1 MRRMTSNN
9 TYSNPNVMVTTCDG
23 NNKKGI
29 FDIEKSNGTTTE
41 KMLNTI
47 SSFQTMSNQIEL
59 TQDSPLLV

>member
-1 MRRMTSNN
+1 
-9 TYSNPNVMVTTCDG
+9 MVTTYDG

-41 KMLNTI
+41 KMMNTI